1 MDRSHGEHILKQV
14 WPSFLDLLD
23 SDREKAANEF
33 AAFALAVLKL
43 HPPRVYQ
50 SVTPEQRED
59 YSQEIVMHFLND
71 DATVLR
77 QYRNRGL
84 PFASWFSVVA
94 MRKAYDILRRDQR
107 RQSNESSYEDA
118 QEYSSQSNADTPA
131 DERYGYRE
139 VLAKVTECLKQMS
152 NKCQVLLQAAAE
164 GYEPKELVA
173 LMPTVLRDNKH
184 ASDTLR
190 ACRKRLRAL
199 LTDSGVDPSHYVGQR
214 VKE

>member
-1 MDRSHGEHILKQV
+1 MDSTHGKHILKQT
-14 WPSFLDLLD
+14 WPVFLDLLD
-23 SDREKAANEF
+23 SDRETAANEF
-33 AAFALAVLKL
+33 AAFALAVLKV

-50 SVTPEQRED
+50 SITPEQRED
-59 YSQEIVMHFLND
+59 YSQEIVMHFLNE
-71 DATVLR
+71 DAAVLR
-77 QYRNRGL
+77 QYRNRSL

-94 MRKAYDILRRDQR
+94 MRKAYDIFRRDQR
-107 RQSNESSYEDA
+107 RQSTESSYEDA
-118 QEYSSQSNADTPA
+118 QEYRSHSNPGASA

-139 VLAKVTECLKQMS
+139 VLAKVVTCLKQMS

-173 LMPTVLRDNKH
+173 LMPAELRDNKH
-184 ASDTLR
+184 ASDSLR

-199 LTDSGVDPSHYVGQR
+199 LSDNGVDPSQYVGKH